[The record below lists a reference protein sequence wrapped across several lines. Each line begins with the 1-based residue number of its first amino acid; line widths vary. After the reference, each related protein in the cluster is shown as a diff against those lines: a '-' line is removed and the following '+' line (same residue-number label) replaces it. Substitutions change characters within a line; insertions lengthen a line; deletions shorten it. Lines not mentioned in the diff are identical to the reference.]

1 MNITKG
7 PMLIA
12 YATLIEEPIDSLMTW
27 INACVNE
34 GWPGSPKTEKE
45 RLEHI
50 KKAITERIDNSI
62 TAQIKRSIAAERLA
76 A

>member
-1 MNITKG
+1 MNVTKG
-7 PMLIA
+7 PMLVA
-12 YATLIEEPIDSLMTW
+12 YAKLIDEPIESLMTW

-34 GWPGSPKTEKE
+34 GWPGAPKTEKE

-50 KKAITERIDNSI
+50 KRDITERIDNSI
-62 TAQIKRSIAAERLA
+62 TEQIKRSIAEERLA

>member
-1 MNITKG
+1 MNVTKG

-12 YATLIEEPIDSLMTW
+12 YAMLIDEPIDSLMTW

-34 GWPGSPKTEKE
+34 GWPDSPKTEKE

-50 KKAITERIDNSI
+50 KTFITERIDNSI
-62 TAQIKRSIAAERLA
+62 TAHIKKAIAENKA

>member
-12 YATLIEEPIDSLMTW
+12 YATLIDEPIDSLMVW

-34 GWPGSPKTEKE
+34 GWPGSPVTEKE

-50 KKAITERIDNSI
+50 KRDITERIDNSI
-62 TAQIKRSIAAERLA
+62 TEQIKRSIAEERKA